1 MNFSDLRKKY
11 GVSQESLAKELGLTQ
26 TAISKWESGEAKPKI
41 ETIKKISKLFGVSVS
56 EILECF

>member
-1 MNFSDLRKKY
+1 MSFSDLRKKY
-11 GVSQESLAKELGLTQ
+11 GINQEALAKELGLTQ

-41 ETIKKISKLFGVSVS
+41 DTIKKLAKIFGVSVA